1 MTAKEKK
8 QKHRLQKVWPG
19 SQAVSGE
26 LRNSCK
32 SGQKDNSQAGRTETL
47 YREHHDRLT
56 RFARHLVGVGADADD
71 LVQETFLKAHDYM
84 CNGKEIR
91 APLSF
96 LFVTMRNLVNDAYR
110 KKTIAPLDASVDI
123 DEIVPADDTPSV
135 ERQVMSEREFEN
147 LCVAIAQLPE
157 RMRYAFVLR
166 KIYGYS
172 CREIADHLGRSTNTV
187 REQVAQSFKKLQ
199 ALQNGQGEV
208 QGESKRKPLSG
219 QKSDKVRPFNIT
231 PLPHR
236 E

>member
-1 MTAKEKK
+1 M
-8 QKHRLQKVWPG
+8 
-19 SQAVSGE
+19 SGE

-32 SGQKDNSQAGRTETL
+32 SGRKDNSHAQRTETL
-47 YREHHDRLT
+47 FREHHDRLN
-56 RFARHLVGVGADADD
+56 RFASHLVGVGADADD
-71 LVQETFLKAHDYM
+71 LVQETFLKAHDYL

-96 LFVTMRNLVNDAYR
+96 LFVTMRNLVNDACR
-110 KKTIAPLDASVDI
+110 RNKIASVDASIDI
-123 DEIVPADDTPSV
+123 DEIAPDDDTPSV

-187 REQVAQSFKKLQ
+187 REQVAQSFKRLQ
-199 ALQNGQGEV
+199 ALQNGQGKAP
-208 QGESKRKPLSG
+208 SKRKQLNG
-219 QKSDKVRPFNIT
+219 QQRNKMRLFDIT